1 MQQRPMRSLQRNCT
15 SNTVSEM
22 LSLSEQPGL
31 TNCSV
36 TQLKDVPTR
45 AQDRNTETVTHV
57 HRIYMRAFK
66 VYHSTAGSPAQVT
79 YISHR

>member
-1 MQQRPMRSLQRNCT
+1 
-15 SNTVSEM
+15 M

-36 TQLKDVPTR
+36 TQLKDVPTQ
-45 AQDRNTETVTHV
+45 AQNRNTETVTNE
-57 HRIYMRAFK
+57 HRIYRRAFK
-66 VYHSTAGSPAQVT
+66 VYHLTAGSPAQVT